1 MTLGRGDPGAQM
13 RLEYRAADATA
24 NPYMALGA
32 ILHAG
37 LAGVR
42 GDLPAPALLLV
53 DPATLE
59 GEEQERFG
67 GRPAD
72 IAGGGPR
79 CARRRRAR
87 RGRFP
92 PLLLEAY
99 TALKRGELEMVADL
113 DLAERCRLYGNAY

>member
-1 MTLGRGDPGAQM
+1 M

-67 GRPAD
+67 VGALPTSLEAALDALDAD
-72 IAGGGPR
+72 ELAGDW
-79 CARRRRAR
+79 
-87 RGRFP
+87 FP